1 MNPYDVTEDVRMWY
15 QITCV
20 YNGGPV
26 GYYKTS
32 TLSETEAELIQ
43 NIKDSFKFYQ
53 TNLRT
58 GKVHEID
65 WHHIQM
71 TNRDDYLGFIQGV
84 GYEGDREADTRFG
97 AHCDGAQN
105 AYVFAGNW
113 AGTWVSN
120 TALSHSDLQG
130 DEAEDGGS
138 QPFRLNGFAMD
149 PLGWATKNNKDATNT
164 WIWSP
169 SHHPDRLED
178 TSENKKDPYPNIT
191 SGAADSNYLKA
202 TASMDDEDYFQTQ
215 ADNSYWA
222 NNYPLDTA

>member
-1 MNPYDVTEDVRMWY
+1 M
-15 QITCV
+15 
-20 YNGGPV
+20 
-26 GYYKTS
+26 S
-32 TLSETEAELIQ
+32 
-43 NIKDSFKFYQ
+43 
-53 TNLRT
+53 
-58 GKVHEID
+58 
-65 WHHIQM
+65 
-71 TNRDDYLGFIQGV
+71 NRNDFLGFIQGV

-130 DEAEDGGS
+130 DDSETKAS
-138 QPFRLNGFAMD
+138 QPFRVNGFAMD

-202 TASMDDEDYFQTQ
+202 TASMDDEDYFRTQ